1 MFVVEI
7 LLLISQLIR
16 RVYVCVYNQY
26 EIEEKKYFKESKKK
40 KEAKEILQNEL
51 NIVTRFINARL

>member
-16 RVYVCVYNQY
+16 RVYVCVYNQH
-26 EIEEKKYFKESKKK
+26 EIEGKKYFKESKK

-51 NIVTRFINARL
+51 NIVTRFINARP